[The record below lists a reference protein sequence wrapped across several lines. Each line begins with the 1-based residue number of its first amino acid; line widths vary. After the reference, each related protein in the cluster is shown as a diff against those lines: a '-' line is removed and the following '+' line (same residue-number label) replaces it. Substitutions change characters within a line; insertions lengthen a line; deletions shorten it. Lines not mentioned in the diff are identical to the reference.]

1 MKSRERAAFLKSDH
15 MKYLNIFFFYKS
27 GLLDFRKKNQG
38 RSRTM
43 ERVDYKANFRKNL
56 KRLREAD
63 LMSQGELAT
72 RLNDRYGTSVNR
84 ATVSKWE
91 TGSQTPGV

>member
-1 MKSRERAAFLKSDH
+1 
-15 MKYLNIFFFYKS
+15 
-27 GLLDFRKKNQG
+27 
-38 RSRTM
+38 M

-56 KRLREAD
+56 KRLRKAD

-72 RLNDRYGTSVNR
+72 LLNDRYGTSVNR

-91 TGSQTPGV
+91 TGSQTPGVKTVAALADFFGVSVDELLN